1 MAVLS
6 EGFVMISNWDFMN
19 NTVVKNEVGVQGGSI
34 YITKGNIAITD
45 SQLISND
52 KATLALNGGII
63 YVENAETTLTI
74 ANSLLH
80 SGQGYSGGLIYSA
93 NVNLY
98 IKNSTLHRG
107 FGYDYGAGIFAVNTL
122 LDITDSYFFDN
133 FAFYD
138 GGAIYM
144 KDGGKLTTRNS
155 IFDYNSVQDRGGA
168 IFLYPGAGVNCT
180 VSNSNFTRNTN
191 VGLGST
197 MFVGRRNT
205 AHLKGCLISGNGGS
219 GTEGGALNVI
229 DAVVDIE
236 DSVFEFNTA
245 TKGAAIQ
252 ISRSTNLAMK
262 RTIIRN
268 NSASVQVDITVDKC
282 NPGYENVNGMCLPCE
297 KGTYSLD
304 GEKCYLCPPG
314 ATCEEKDGSGV
325 SIGVVSP
332 RRQQGYFVSS
342 TRSSYAASSCEDPES
357 WPSDDPCKSI
367 DISNLT
373 ARIHKC
379 ASEKPDAFST
389 YWSRSRIYSC
399 LSGNEYYTCDT
410 NVACVAATVS
420 VSAASVQPPGQCA
433 VGYSGVMCATC
444 ADGFYKGS
452 SGSCKQCSDPN
463 DPAVAQSTRMLAM
476 LPMIVAAAAFV
487 FLCYLFSNTAEQ
499 RVVNQAQAAKRFQI
513 YTGQSRT
520 QMLLQAAKAGIR
532 RRVRSMMQSVAER
545 ARSGKQPRSYLFQ
558 IEPRAVEI
566 PGWRP
571 EKFKIMVGF
580 FQIIGSFKNVYEI
593 PWPDTMSRL
602 MDICSLADFN
612 FVDTT
617 AAECLFKR
625 DYFMNYR
632 LALFA
637 LVGMLLL
644 VFLVTSWGILRYRV
658 KLSTLPRH
666 CVRCGLPVFTL
677 QHRAPPVLE
686 RRKTLVA
693 KLKMEQKMRAAHFN
707 KEKSSLFERL
717 KSKLGISPQQTVVS
731 RISQRL
737 MRLAASILNRVDR
750 LTQLPA
756 SISTHSPRCPTSQ
769 RIKND
774 VLAMV
779 VHSNL
784 RLWRARV
791 WMRLYYK
798 AYQNR
803 CIKLFFWVLLLFYPM
818 LSQRVIGTFYC
829 DEVGSHYYLSLD
841 RSNLCYEG
849 TWLYYLPLSMV
860 LIVVWVAGVPLLFW
874 VIISLKRSRG
884 VQDTLL
890 LIQDSSEDALK
901 QRLLLKM
908 RLHIIERGQLVDEE
922 KLQLFET
929 EMLTQYLRDRNLNE
943 PSTVAQVGFIYHS
956 YGTAF
961 WWFEVW
967 DLGRKLLLNCII
979 SLLAKAGA
987 NRVICGLVV
996 LLVYL
1001 SVMLFYK
1008 PYRDPS
1014 DSALAGVTHIQLF
1027 ITLFCGLILKMG
1039 LLYLDERVVR
1049 LVTNAAII
1057 TNVMTLIYAVFS
1069 ILNEKRTAV
1078 KIAQLYNRDDH
1089 RRAIAKHVR
1098 KLWRMAYGYALTE
1111 IYLSDPNAGPMP
1123 LLVMVELARRKRFQ
1137 LEMDDLNAQLE
1148 LTSVINP
1155 PVAFEQQHDAVL
1167 SASQVDVLEDEPA
1180 VPDYN
1185 KGSHAEID
1193 PSFIDGRSQV
1203 AFLSPDDGADGYDEH
1218 TSVTTLTSTGNMLP
1232 MSDLNAMGA
1241 ADEEDET
1248 AEPDENNRIEQ
1259 LEGV

>member
-180 VSNSNFTRNTN
+180 VSNSNFTRNIN

-252 ISRSTNLAMK
+252 ISRSTSLAMK

-268 NSASVQVDITVDKC
+268 NSASVQGGALHSSIRAVATLTDSTIEANDAKEGGALYAMGSAVITLVNSNFNDNNASSFGGAISMRGSAALIAAGNSFARNKAYTGSAISIQDNVSLSAIDNEFQNNTANDFGAVDITVDKC

-379 ASEKPDAFST
+379 ASEKPDTFST

-463 DPAVAQSTRMLAM
+463 DPAVARSTRMLAM

-513 YTGQSRT
+513 YTGQSQT

-593 PWPDTMSRL
+593 P
-602 MDICSLADFN
+602 
-612 FVDTT
+612 
-617 AAECLFKR
+617 
-625 DYFMNYR
+625 
-632 LALFA
+632 
-637 LVGMLLL
+637 
-644 VFLVTSWGILRYRV
+644 
-658 KLSTLPRH
+658 
-666 CVRCGLPVFTL
+666 
-677 QHRAPPVLE
+677 
-686 RRKTLVA
+686 
-693 KLKMEQKMRAAHFN
+693 
-707 KEKSSLFERL
+707 
-717 KSKLGISPQQTVVS
+717 
-731 RISQRL
+731 
-737 MRLAASILNRVDR
+737 
-750 LTQLPA
+750 
-756 SISTHSPRCPTSQ
+756 
-769 RIKND
+769 
-774 VLAMV
+774 
-779 VHSNL
+779 NL

-1039 LLYLDERVVR
+1039 LLHLDERVVR

-1098 KLWRMAYGYALTE
+1098 KLCRMAYGYALTE

-1180 VPDYN
+1180 VPDDN

-1203 AFLSPDDGADGYDEH
+1203 AFLSPDDEADGYDEH
-1218 TSVTTLTSTGNMLP
+1218 TSVTTLTPTGNMLP
-1232 MSDLNAMGA
+1232 MSDLNAMSA

>member
-1 MAVLS
+1 MSTGCASLVKK
-6 EGFVMISNWDFMN
+6 GP
-19 NTVVKNEVGVQGGSI
+19 TVWTVKN
-34 YITKGNIAITD
+34 
-45 SQLISND
+45 
-52 KATLALNGGII
+52 ATC
-63 YVENAETTLTI
+63 V
-74 ANSLLH
+74 
-80 SGQGYSGGLIYSA
+80 
-93 NVNLY
+93 
-98 IKNSTLHRG
+98 HRG
-107 FGYDYGAGIFAVNTL
+107 QLARKRMVAG
-122 LDITDSYFFDN
+122 
-133 FAFYD
+133 
-138 GGAIYM
+138 
-144 KDGGKLTTRNS
+144 
-155 IFDYNSVQDRGGA
+155 
-168 IFLYPGAGVNCT
+168 
-180 VSNSNFTRNTN
+180 
-191 VGLGST
+191 
-197 MFVGRRNT
+197 
-205 AHLKGCLISGNGGS
+205 
-219 GTEGGALNVI
+219 
-229 DAVVDIE
+229 
-236 DSVFEFNTA
+236 
-245 TKGAAIQ
+245 
-252 ISRSTNLAMK
+252 
-262 RTIIRN
+262 
-268 NSASVQVDITVDKC
+268 
-282 NPGYENVNGMCLPCE
+282 
-297 KGTYSLD
+297 
-304 GEKCYLCPPG
+304 
-314 ATCEEKDGSGV
+314 
-325 SIGVVSP
+325 
-332 RRQQGYFVSS
+332 
-342 TRSSYAASSCEDPES
+342 CEDPES

-379 ASEKPDAFST
+379 ASEKPAAFST

-420 VSAASVQPPGQCA
+420 VSAASVQPSGQCA

-463 DPAVAQSTRMLAM
+463 DPAVARSTRMLAM

-644 VFLVTSWGILRYRV
+644 VFLVTSWGILR
-658 KLSTLPRH
+658 
-666 CVRCGLPVFTL
+666 
-677 QHRAPPVLE
+677 
-686 RRKTLVA
+686 
-693 KLKMEQKMRAAHFN
+693 
-707 KEKSSLFERL
+707 
-717 KSKLGISPQQTVVS
+717 
-731 RISQRL
+731 
-737 MRLAASILNRVDR
+737 
-750 LTQLPA
+750 
-756 SISTHSPRCPTSQ
+756 
-769 RIKND
+769 
-774 VLAMV
+774 
-779 VHSNL
+779 NL

-901 QRLLLKM
+901 HRLLLKM

-1008 PYRDPS
+1008 PFRDPS

-1180 VPDYN
+1180 VPDDN

-1193 PSFIDGRSQV
+1193 PSFIDGRS
-1203 AFLSPDDGADGYDEH
+1203 
-1218 TSVTTLTSTGNMLP
+1218 
-1232 MSDLNAMGA
+1232 
-1241 ADEEDET
+1241 
-1248 AEPDENNRIEQ
+1248 
-1259 LEGV
+1259 